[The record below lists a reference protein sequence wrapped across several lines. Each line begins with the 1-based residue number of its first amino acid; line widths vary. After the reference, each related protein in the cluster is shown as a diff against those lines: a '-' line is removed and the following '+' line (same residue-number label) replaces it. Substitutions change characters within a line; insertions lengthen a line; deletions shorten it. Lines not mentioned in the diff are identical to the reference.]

1 MRLTSLFPQL
11 FGFGDRAGSLWAGH
25 PYALAR
31 TALRHDLACGGGGGS
46 LQFPARC
53 LMLVVARCLI
63 AICLLAPVLITGW
76 R

>member
-11 FGFGDRAGSLWAGH
+11 FGFGDRASALWAGH

-31 TALRHDLACGGGGGS
+31 TALRQELAGGGHLPAITGQVLDVGCGS
-46 LQFPARC
+46 MPYRSLF
-53 LMLVVARCLI
+53 
-63 AICLLAPVLITGW
+63 LAPVRITGW

>member
-11 FGFGDRAGSLWAGH
+11 FGFGDRASALWAGH

-31 TALRHDLACGGGGGS
+31 TALRQELAGGGIS
-46 LQFPARC
+46 LLSPAWC
-53 LMLVVARCLI
+53 LMLDVARCPI
-63 AICLLAPVLITGW
+63 AVCLLAPVRITGW